1 MDFLGQIALAENGE
15 FQARVRQAVVTAAV
29 DIMADAPVNTP
40 QAIAVHAKRAALA
53 TRVLLDPTSLQRAW
67 AYMVV
72 SNPAISAESIDS
84 DLQWTVSSMWNAM
97 AGVVLEPDLA

>member
-29 DIMADAPVNTP
+29 AIMADAPENTP
-40 QAIAVHAKRAALA
+40 EAIAVHAKRAALA
-53 TRVLLDPTSLQRAW
+53 NRVLLDPTGLQRAW

-72 SNPAISAESIDS
+72 SNPAIDDTSTDS

-97 AGVVLEPDLA
+97 AGVVLEPSAA

>member
-1 MDFLGQIALAENGE
+1 MCIRD
-15 FQARVRQAVVTAAV
+15 R
-29 DIMADAPVNTP
+29 
-40 QAIAVHAKRAALA
+40 
-53 TRVLLDPTSLQRAW
+53 

-97 AGVVLEPDLA
+97 AGVVLEPSQV

>member
-1 MDFLGQIALAENGE
+1 MDFLGQIALAEDGE

-29 DIMADAPVNTP
+29 AIMADAPENTP
-40 QAIAVHAKRAALA
+40 EAIAVHAKRAALA
-53 TRVLLDPTSLQRAW
+53 NRVLLDPTGLQRAW

-72 SNPAISAESIDS
+72 SNPAIDDTATDS

-97 AGVVLEPDLA
+97 AGVVLEPGAA